1 MPILTATNIRHSYGD
16 DIILDGLSLT
26 VEPGERIGVV
36 GRNGCGKSTM
46 IKILAGLLRQD
57 LGTVVL
63 LRGERVGY
71 LKQDPEFDENETLRE
86 AAEHGFAE
94 LHRLHHELH
103 EVYEKMG
110 SAEGAV
116 LEKLLKEQERLD
128 EAIESAGGYAIDH
141 KIDSVLHG
149 LGFTDAD
156 FTIPVSGLSG
166 GQKARL
172 ALAQLLLEEPGVLL
186 LDEPTNHLDLDGC
199 LWLEAFLRDDYR
211 GAVVMISHDRAMLD
225 GVVKRIIEVE
235 QGRLIDY
242 PGNYRAFRNLR
253 AERRLVMNKA
263 WEAQQAQFKK
273 EEAYIRQYKAG
284 QRAKQAKGR
293 ESRLDRAKTGA
304 LERPVELAELRL
316 SLPKAERT
324 GDLVVVARGMSKSY
338 PDDEGGIKVLFEDLD
353 LTISRGE
360 RWGIVG
366 PNGAGK
372 TTLVRCLLSE
382 QDADAGTV
390 SLGAKVDIGYFR
402 QIHEGLRMDLQVY
415 KFIQDRVKK
424 ETDDRVSISEQ
435 EARNLAGAF
444 LFSGDEQDKEIEL
457 LSGGERSRAVMAG
470 LLASAKNVLVLDEPT
485 NHLDISAAERLEE
498 ALAAPREDAKTGEK
512 TGGTFDGTVILI
524 SHDRALIDATC
535 DHLLIL
541 DGKGGAITFLGTW
554 SEWAA
559 KKGGGN
565 AVRIGVEKKPK
576 KGAAAPPAEPPIGFA
591 TAATARAAD
600 HKNHTH
606 GKKGGEKKA
615 PKNQSGKATTEKR
628 KKTAFSWMRIEQ
640 IEEKMKVFA
649 ERVAEIDKE
658 LADPQVWVDHEKA
671 NGLTDKRDAIKS
683 ELAELEA
690 EWLRKAE

>member
-16 DIILDGLSLT
+16 DIILEGISLS

-46 IKILAGLLRQD
+46 IKIFAGLLKQD
-57 LGTVVL
+57 SGKVIVQ
-63 LRGERVGY
+63 RGDRVGY

-94 LHRLHHELH
+94 LHQLHRDLH
-103 EVYEKMG
+103 DVYEKMG
-110 SAEGAV
+110 DADGRA

-128 EAIESAGGYAIDH
+128 EAIEAAGGYAIDH
-141 KIDSVLHG
+141 KIESVLHG

-156 FTIPVSGLSG
+156 FSIPVSGLSG
-166 GQKARL
+166 GQKGRL
-172 ALAQLLLEEPGVLL
+172 ALTQLLLEEPGVLL

-199 LWLEAFLRDDYR
+199 LWLEGFLRDDYR
-211 GAVVMISHDRAMLD
+211 GAVIMISHDRAMLD
-225 GVVKRIIEVE
+225 GVVKRIVEVE

-242 PGNYRAFRNLR
+242 PGNYAAFRNLR

-263 WEAQQAQFKK
+263 WESQQAQFKK

-293 ESRLDRAKTGA
+293 ESRLDRAKTEA

-338 PDDEGGIKVLFEDLD
+338 PDDDGGEKVLFKDLD

-382 QDADAGTV
+382 QAADAGTV
-390 SLGAKVDIGYFR
+390 SLGAKTDIGYFR
-402 QIHEGLRMDLQVY
+402 QIHEGLRLDLPVF
-415 KFIQDRVKK
+415 KFIQDRVKR
-424 ETDDRVSISEQ
+424 ETGDRVSISEQ

-498 ALAAPREDAKTGEK
+498 ALAAPREDPKTGEK
-512 TGGTFDGTVILI
+512 TGGAFDGTVILI
-524 SHDRALIDATC
+524 SHDRALIEATC

-541 DGKGGAITFLGTW
+541 DGKGGATVFLGSW
-554 SEWAA
+554 NEWAA
-559 KKGGGN
+559 KKGLGN
-565 AVRIGVEKKPK
+565 AVRVGVEKKPK
-576 KGAAAPPAEPPIGFA
+576 KGAEAPPVEPPVGFA
-591 TAATARAAD
+591 TAAAARVVD
-600 HKNHTH
+600 QKSLSHKKGV
-606 GKKGGEKKA
+606 GKKPAKDQGG
-615 PKNQSGKATTEKR
+615 KNTSENR
-628 KKTAFSWMRIEQ
+628 KKTAFSWMRMEQ
-640 IEEKMKVFA
+640 IEEKMAVFG
-649 ERVAEIDKE
+649 ERVSEIDSQ

-671 NGLTDKRDAIKS
+671 NALTDKRDAIKA